1 MRPAAALLFS
11 AAFLAGCALSTR
23 SDEPNSGPCPKVFT
37 LQEASR
43 FIEFDGT
50 ERSLDTVAY
59 SGEINDVRLSC
70 RYIASDPIRNKLEI
84 DFEIGRGPASEERV
98 YELTYFVAVTRT
110 DRDLIAKEEFT
121 IPVRFGR
128 NESVV
133 SLTEKIVRLVIPRAD
148 DDISGGNFEV
158 AVGFALT
165 RRQAIFNRSG
175 VSLKFP
181 EA

>member
-11 AAFLAGCALSTR
+11 AALLAGCAISTR
-23 SDEPNSGPCPKVFT
+23 SDEPNSGPCPNVFT
-37 LQEASR
+37 LEEASR
-43 FIEFDGT
+43 FIEFDGA
-50 ERSLDTVAY
+50 ERSLETVAY

-70 RYIASDPIRNKLEI
+70 RYLASDPIRNRLEI

-98 YELTYFVAVTRT
+98 YDLTYFVAVTRT

-133 SLTEKIVRLVIPRAD
+133 SLTEKIDRLVIPRAD